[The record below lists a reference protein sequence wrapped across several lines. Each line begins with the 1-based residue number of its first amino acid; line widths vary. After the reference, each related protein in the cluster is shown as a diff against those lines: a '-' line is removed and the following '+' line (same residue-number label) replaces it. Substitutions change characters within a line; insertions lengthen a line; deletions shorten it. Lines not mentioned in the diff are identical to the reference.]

1 MPRNAETDNAHLQ
14 RLDRFDAATIPR
26 ALPVALT
33 VVVIT
38 WGAFE
43 VLATRLRDSAEDL
56 DHQIVFL
63 LRDPRDHAQMIGPR
77 ALEEVMRDFTALGG
91 YAVLTVT
98 IVAFAV
104 FQRLQNGP
112 SHCRFFLI
120 TTIGGYLCSM
130 LMKKTVGRDRPAI
143 VPHLS
148 HVETSSFPSTHS
160 MMSAITWLTIGVM
173 LSQHSD
179 HPAIRRLLTLLPLL
193 LAFSVG
199 ISRVFMGVHF
209 PTDVLAGWT
218 AGLLW
223 TWAAFAIWPRALR

>member
-1 MPRNAETDNAHLQ
+1 MRNAETDARQ
-14 RLDRFDAATIPR
+14 RQNKDHSDAATIPR
-26 ALPVALT
+26 TLPVALT
-33 VVVIT
+33 AVVIT

-43 VLATRLRDSAEDL
+43 FLATQVRDRTADL

-63 LRDPRDHAQMIGPR
+63 LRDPQNHQQMIGPR
-77 ALEEVMRDFTALGG
+77 ALEEAMRDFTALGG
-91 YAVLTVT
+91 YSVLTVT

-104 FQRLQNGP
+104 FQRLRNGP
-112 SHCRFFLI
+112 SHCRFFLL
-120 TTIGGYLCSM
+120 TTTGGYACSM

-148 HVETSSFPSTHS
+148 FVETSSFPSTHS

-193 LAFSVG
+193 LAFCVG